1 MLDWSIEIDTDDLE
15 TRLARYVTGVSDL
28 TEAWDE
34 VGNSLKAESDYQFET
49 ESGPRGAKWP
59 ALAESTLAR
68 KPRRRGGQILQ
79 DTRRLFQSIIWY
91 ADKDGLS
98 FGSNLPYTLIH
109 QMGGKAGRGQ
119 SVNIP
124 ARPYM
129 PFTPDL
135 RLPGEVLAEAEQI
148 LLKHMRKSLKS

>member
-15 TRLARYVTGVSDL
+15 ARLARYVAGVSDL
-28 TEAWDE
+28 TKAWDE
-34 VGNSLKAESDYQFET
+34 VGSSLKAESDYQFEM
-49 ESGPRGAKWP
+49 ESGLDGAKWP
-59 ALAESTLAR
+59 ALAESTLKR

-79 DTRRLFQSIIWY
+79 DTRRLLNSVVWI
-91 ADKDGLS
+91 AKKDGLS
-98 FGSNLPYTLIH
+98 FGSKLPHALIH
-109 QMGGKAGRGQ
+109 QMGGKAGRGK

-148 LLKHMRKSLKS
+148 LLKHMRKSMTS